1 MNRLSDVYQKNWDAW
16 TDSYFSWSIM
26 ILIIGFW
33 GEIESCIFKSL
44 NVLIDEKT
52 GNAILISVFLSCII
66 SLIFVI
72 IMASINQR
80 KMREWL
86 LIEQNLFPN
95 KERKDNDR

>member
-1 MNRLSDVYQKNWDAW
+1 
-16 TDSYFSWSIM
+16 
-26 ILIIGFW
+26 
-33 GEIESCIFKSL
+33 
-44 NVLIDEKT
+44 LIDEKT